1 LAATP
6 FVPTLLVE
14 LAVLGA
20 SCRLTLQGEL
30 GGTSLA
36 ALVAQVDQLG
46 GLPCEQVVIDMGDVT
61 VIDDVGAKVVLG
73 LYYYVLGRGGS
84 LQVTGMTGKVAET
97 LRAVGGELFSLPQ
110 KD

>member
-1 LAATP
+1 LSAAP
-6 FVPTLLVE
+6 PDSTLLVE